1 MWKTNEMYDT
11 YPKSYW
17 YKLLKMEDKKWNN
30 HKSYITILDKNTQKR
45 TLWNE
50 DPMTT
55 RRQPEK
61 GDDVFGLFSTFVQQ
75 KNEFKFLEIFC
86 KMCQHDD
93 FQMTE
98 NDSFIYG
105 K

>member
-1 MWKTNEMYDT
+1 
-11 YPKSYW
+11 
-17 YKLLKMEDKKWNN
+17 
-30 HKSYITILDKNTQKR
+30 
-45 TLWNE
+45 
-50 DPMTT
+50 MTT